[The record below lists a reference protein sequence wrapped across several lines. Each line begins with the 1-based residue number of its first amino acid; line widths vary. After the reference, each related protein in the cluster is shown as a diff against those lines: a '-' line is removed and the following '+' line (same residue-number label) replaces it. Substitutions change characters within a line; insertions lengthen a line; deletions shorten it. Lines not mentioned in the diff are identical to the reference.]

1 MSNIFAL
8 YSLFG
13 NMKDYFESPANPGD
27 EPYVIMVGIAWSILE
42 ARCRR
47 SCRLLEVIMHSVVNW
62 FSTGATIIAL
72 VITAAVAIFLV
83 CCMECTKCPKKDKDE
98 IFTRHE
104 L

>member
-1 MSNIFAL
+1 MRSMFVF

-13 NMKDYFESPANPGD
+13 KSKVYFEKPANLEN
-27 EPYVIMVGIAWSILE
+27 EPYVIIKGIWQVFWE
-42 ARCRR
+42 ARFRER
-47 SCRLLEVIMHSVVNW
+47 VRLQELDMQSVAHW

-83 CCMECTKCPKKDKDE
+83 CCLECTKCPKKEKDE
-98 IFTRHE
+98 IFNRHE